1 MDGAVHNFLFKIQKK
16 MTVENLGID
25 GLILLHPKR
34 FSDSRG
40 YFFETFNSLKYNELI
55 GEDVKFVQ
63 DNVSVSKKN
72 VLRGLHFQSPPTA
85 QGKLVSV
92 LQGKVI
98 DVAVDLRKNS
108 KTYGQHVAIELSSE
122 NGRQFWIPPG
132 FAHGFASLE
141 ENTIFSYKCTEL
153 YSPQNEATIKWND
166 PKLNIDWGLDTP
178 IVSEKDGLGVDF
190 TTFAT
195 PF

>member
-1 MDGAVHNFLFKIQKK
+1 

-25 GLILLHPKR
+25 GLMLLHPRR

-40 YFFETFNSLKYNELI
+40 YFFETYNAVKYSELL
-55 GEDVKFVQ
+55 GDHVKFVQ

-72 VLRGLHFQSPPTA
+72 VLRGLHFQSPPMA

-92 LQGKVI
+92 LQGRVI

-108 KTYGQHVAIELSSE
+108 ETYGQHAAIELSSE
-122 NGRQFWIPPG
+122 NGRQFWIPKG
-132 FAHGFASLE
+132 FAHGFAALE

-166 PKLNIDWGLDTP
+166 PKLNIDGGLDNPT
-178 IVSEKDGLGVDF
+178 VSEKDDLGVDF
-190 TTFAT
+190 TTFVS

>member
-1 MDGAVHNFLFKIQKK
+1 
-16 MTVENLGID
+16 MTIEKLPID
-25 GLILLHPKR
+25 GLIVLHPRR
-34 FSDSRG
+34 FGDSRG
-40 YFFETFNSLKYNELI
+40 YFFETFNAIKYAEIL
-55 GEDVKFVQ
+55 GEEVHFVQ

-72 VLRGLHFQSPPTA
+72 VLRGLHFQSPPAA

-108 KTYGQHVAIELSSE
+108 ETYGQHVAIELSSE
-122 NGRQFWIPPG
+122 NGLQFWIPPG
-132 FAHGFASLE
+132 FAHGFSALE
-141 ENTIFSYKCTEL
+141 ENTIFSYKCTAL
-153 YSPQNEATIKWND
+153 YSPQNELTIKWND
-166 PKLNIDWGLDTP
+166 PKLAIDWGLDNP

-190 TTFAT
+190 TTFAS

>member
-1 MDGAVHNFLFKIQKK
+1 MIIEKLN
-16 MTVENLGID
+16 ID
-25 GLILLHPKR
+25 GLMVLHPRR

-40 YFFETFNSLKYNELI
+40 YFFETFNAVKYAELL
-55 GEDVKFVQ
+55 GGDMKFVQ

-72 VLRGLHFQSPPTA
+72 VLRGLHFQSPPAA

-98 DVAVDLRKNS
+98 DVALDLRKNS
-108 KTYGQHVAIELSSE
+108 NTYGQHAAIELSAD
-122 NGRQFWIPPG
+122 NGLQFWIPAG
-132 FAHGFASLE
+132 FAHGFAALE

-153 YSPQNEATIKWND
+153 YSPQNEATIMWND
-166 PKLNIDWGLDTP
+166 PELNIDWGLENP
-178 IVSEKDGLGVDF
+178 IVSEKDGLGLDF
-190 TTFAT
+190 TTFAS

>member
-1 MDGAVHNFLFKIQKK
+1 MI
-16 MTVENLGID
+16 VENLHID
-25 GLILLHPKR
+25 GLVVLHPRR

-40 YFFETFNSLKYNELI
+40 YFFETFNAVKYAELL
-55 GEDVKFVQ
+55 GENVTFVQ

-72 VLRGLHFQSPPTA
+72 VLRGLHFQSPPAA

-108 KTYGQHVAIELSSE
+108 KTYGQHVAIELSAE
-122 NGRQFWIPPG
+122 NGLQFWIPEG
-132 FAHGFASLE
+132 FAHGFAVLE
-141 ENTIFSYKCTEL
+141 ENTIFSYKCTKS
-153 YSPQNEATIKWND
+153 YSPENELTIMWND
-166 PKLNIDWGLDTP
+166 LNLQIDWGLVNP
-178 IVSEKDGLGVDF
+178 IVSDKDSLGLDF
-190 TTFAT
+190 TTFAS